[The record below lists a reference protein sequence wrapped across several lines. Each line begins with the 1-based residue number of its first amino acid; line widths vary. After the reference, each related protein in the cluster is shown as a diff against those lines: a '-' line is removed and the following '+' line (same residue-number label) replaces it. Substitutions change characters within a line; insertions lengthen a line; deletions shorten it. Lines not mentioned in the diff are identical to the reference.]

1 MVSFHDGFFGLA
13 KWEGTF
19 VNSDRTS
26 LDIHPYLCFGD
37 QSDATYAQR
46 AKDPC
51 NAWANN
57 QNTSMSNFGLS
68 TAGEFS
74 NAINDCGLYVNGV
87 NLGTRYEGDYTP
99 GSWPRIGSC
108 NKWNDWT
115 TWDDDLKADIKNFAL
130 ASMDA
135 LQVRSLL

>member
-46 AKDPC
+46 AKDPKE
-51 NAWANN
+51 A
-57 QNTSMSNFGLS
+57 
-68 TAGEFS
+68 EK
-74 NAINDCGLYVNGV
+74 I
-87 NLGTRYEGDYTP
+87 R
-99 GSWPRIGSC
+99 
-108 NKWNDWT
+108 
-115 TWDDDLKADIKNFAL
+115 
-130 ASMDA
+130 ASIFK
-135 LQVRSLL
+135 VTFFVETLLLDG